1 MLTEIKHRHLEFH
14 DTNRAMAAM
23 EVNYPDGTS
32 TDLHSHPR
40 GQLLYAMAGVMIV
53 RSAAGS
59 SWWFRR
65 TGHYGSS
72 PVWSMRSECAAM

>member
-14 DTNRAMAAM
+14 DTNRVMAAM

-40 GQLLYAMAGVMIV
+40 Q
-53 RSAAGS
+53 GS
-59 SWWFRR
+59 FF
-65 TGHYGSS
+65 
-72 PVWSMRSECAAM
+72 MRWQA